1 MACCPHPSPQRRPTI
16 LRPLIAFLLT
26 IIEWAFIASAFA
38 TNNNYSRFIS
48 PRSVSTFYSKTT
60 NTNDSGIDD
69 DDIKTIYSNDKCAII
84 FLHGLGDSPDGWST
98 IAEAL
103 PKLSPSLAKLDITYV
118 FPPAQLVAI
127 TVNGG
132 EKMPGVWLESRM
144 LLKRDSSSVLL

>member
-1 MACCPHPSPQRRPTI
+1 MCCPHPRHQRRPTM
-16 LRPLIAFLLT
+16 LRPLIAITVLMNIL
-26 IIEWAFIASAFA
+26 EWALIASAFA
-38 TNNNYSRFIS
+38 TNNYYSRFIS
-48 PRSVSTFYSKTT
+48 PGSVSTFYSKTT
-60 NTNDSGIDD
+60 NTNDSGIDKNATID
-69 DDIKTIYSNDKCAII
+69 EDDINTIYSKDQKCAII

-132 EKMPGVWLESRM
+132 EKMPGVWLE
-144 LLKRDSSSVLL
+144 